1 MPIYLLNAN
10 TDVEKA
16 AQVEQ
21 KIRETMP
28 EVIKIKDLEN
38 IAREIK
44 WGDKELMYVLFLA
57 PSGNTGYI
65 DVLVRIA
72 DTYRKRIF
80 FIVISDEISGS
91 DYKRLVRS
99 GGADWVSANTAA
111 QEILDIIVRRQA
123 GSEVRSEEGPNPVL
137 VSFVPS
143 AGGVGNST
151 LAIETAIQLGKA
163 KATAGRRVC
172 LIDLDFQTSH
182 VCDYLDIEPRLQ
194 IQEIS
199 TNPERLDSQLFDI
212 FISHHDSGL
221 DVFASPRSKFDT
233 CGLDFSALD
242 ALFGMISGRYDLIL
256 IDLPV
261 NWSSW
266 TSKII
271 AASGGILVTGT
282 NTIPGLRQIAEALTT
297 VRAITEVSGEI
308 RVVVNNCERGLF
320 GRVARRQHV
329 ESILDSETVLY
340 VRRDLAAL
348 ESINT
353 GTPMAFGGGRRKI
366 NKDIAGITT
375 FCAGLKSSVSAV
387 TRD

>member
-10 TDVEKA
+10 PDVEKT

-28 EVIKIKDLEN
+28 EVIKIEDLEN

-44 WGDKELMYVLFLA
+44 WGDKELTYVLFLA
-57 PSGNTGYI
+57 PSGSAGYI

-80 FIVISDEISGS
+80 FIVISDEISGI

-99 GGADWVSANTAA
+99 GGADWVSANASA
-111 QEILDIIVRRQA
+111 QEILDIIDRNRL
-123 GSEVRSEEGPNPVL
+123 GSHAKSEEEPNPVL
-137 VSFVPS
+137 VSFIPS

-151 LAIETAIQLGKA
+151 LAIETAIQLKKA
-163 KATAGRRVC
+163 KASRRVC

-182 VCDYLDIEPRLQ
+182 ICDYLDIEPRLQ

-199 TNPERLDSQLFDI
+199 TSPERLDSQLFEI
-212 FISHHDSGL
+212 FVSHHDSGL

-242 ALFGMISGRYDLIL
+242 ALFSLISGRYDLIL

-261 NWSSW
+261 SWFSW

-271 AASGGILVTGT
+271 AASGGIVVTGL
-282 NTIPGLRQIAEALTT
+282 NSIPGLRQIAETLTT
-297 VRAITEVSGEI
+297 VRGTTDVFGEI
-308 RVVVNNCERGLF
+308 RVVVNKCERGLF

-329 ESILDSETVLY
+329 QSILKYEKILY
-340 VRRDLAAL
+340 VRKDDAAL

-353 GTPMAFGGGRRKI
+353 GVPMALGASRRKI
-366 NKDIAGITT
+366 SQDILDITT
-375 FCAGLKSSVSAV
+375 FCTGLQSSPAAV
-387 TRD
+387 A

>member
-1 MPIYLLNAN
+1 MPIYLLNAD
-10 TDVEKA
+10 TDVEKSKP
-16 AQVEQ
+16 VEQ
-21 KIRETMP
+21 RIRATIP
-28 EVIKIKDLEN
+28 EVIKITDLEN

-44 WGDKELMYVLFLA
+44 WGDKELTFVLFLA
-57 PSGNTGYI
+57 PSNSAGYI

-72 DTYRKRIF
+72 DTHRKRIF
-80 FIVISDEISGS
+80 FVVISDEISGS

-99 GGADWVSANTAA
+99 GGADWVSANAA
-111 QEILDIIVRRQA
+111 APEILDIIVRRKA
-123 GSEVRSEEGPNPVL
+123 GSEVRSEEGPNPIL

-143 AGGVGNST
+143 AGGVGNSM
-151 LAIETAIQLGKA
+151 LAIETAIQLRKA
-163 KATAGRRVC
+163 KATAGHRVC

-199 TNPERLDSQLFDI
+199 TSPERLDSQLFEI
-212 FISHHDSGL
+212 FVSHHNSGL

-242 ALFGMISGRYDLIL
+242 ALFSLISGRYDLIL

-261 NWSSW
+261 SWFSW

-271 AASGGILVTGT
+271 AASGGIVVTGV
-282 NTIPGLRQIAEALTT
+282 NSIPGLRQIAETLTT
-297 VRAITEVSGEI
+297 VRGTTDVFGEI
-308 RVVVNNCERGLF
+308 RVVVNKCERGLF

-329 ESILDSETVLY
+329 ESVLKHEKILY
-340 VRRDLAAL
+340 VRKDDAAL

-353 GTPMAFGGGRRKI
+353 GVPLALGASRRKI
-366 NKDIAGITT
+366 SQDILDITT
-375 FCAGLKSSVSAV
+375 FCTGLQSSPAAV
-387 TRD
+387 A

>member
-10 TDVEKA
+10 PDAEKTA
-16 AQVEQ
+16 GIEQ
-21 KIRETMP
+21 KIRETIP

-57 PSGNTGYI
+57 PSGNTAYI
-65 DVLVRIA
+65 DVLARIA

-99 GGADWVSANTAA
+99 NGADWVSANAAA
-111 QEILDIIVRRQA
+111 QEILDIIVRRRA
-123 GSEVRSEEGPNPVL
+123 GSEVRSQEGPNPVL

-151 LAIETAIQLGKA
+151 LAIETAIQLRKA

-199 TNPERLDSQLFDI
+199 TNPERLDSQLFDV

-221 DVFASPRSKFDT
+221 DVLASPQSKFDT

-242 ALFGMISGRYDLIL
+242 ALFSMISARYDLIL

-261 NWSSW
+261 NWFSW

-271 AASGGILVTGT
+271 AASGGIVVTGL
-282 NTIPGLRQIAEALTT
+282 NSIPGLRQITETLTT
-297 VRAITEVSGEI
+297 VRQTSDVFGEI
-308 RVVVNNCERGLF
+308 RVVVNKCERGLF

-329 ESILDSETVLY
+329 ESILPHEKILY
-340 VRRDLAAL
+340 VRNDDAAL
-348 ESINT
+348 DSINT
-353 GTPMAFGGGRRKI
+353 GVPMALGASRRKI
-366 NKDIAGITT
+366 SQDILGITT
-375 FCAGLKSSVSAV
+375 FCSGLQSSPAAV
-387 TRD
+387 A

>member
-10 TDVEKA
+10 TDVEKT
-16 AQVEQ
+16 AQIEQ
-21 KIRETMP
+21 KIYETIP

-44 WGDKELMYVLFLA
+44 WGDKELLYVLFLA
-57 PSGNTGYI
+57 PSGNAGYI

-80 FIVISDEISGS
+80 FVVISDEISGS

-99 GGADWVSANTAA
+99 GGADWVSANAAA
-111 QEILDIIVRRQA
+111 QEILDIIARRRG
-123 GSEVRSEEGPNPVL
+123 GSDVKSEEGPSPVL
-137 VSFVPS
+137 VSFIPS
-143 AGGVGNST
+143 AGGVGNSI
-151 LAIETAIQLGKA
+151 LAIESAIQLKKA
-163 KATAGRRVC
+163 KATASRRIC
-172 LIDLDFQTSH
+172 LLDLDFQTSH
-182 VCDYLDIEPRLQ
+182 ICDYLDIEPRLQ

-199 TNPERLDSQLFDI
+199 TNPERLDSQLFDV
-212 FISHHDSGL
+212 FISHHNSGL
-221 DVFASPRSKFDT
+221 DVFAAPRSKFDT
-233 CGLDFSALD
+233 CGLDFAALD

-261 NWSSW
+261 NWFSW
-266 TSKII
+266 TPKII
-271 AASGGILVTGT
+271 AASGGIVVTGV
-282 NTIPGLRQIAEALTT
+282 NSIPGLRQIAETLTT
-297 VRAITEVSGEI
+297 VRAITEVSGEV

-329 ESILDSETVLY
+329 QSVLDKEKVLY
-340 VRRDLAAL
+340 VRRDVAVL

-366 NKDIAGITT
+366 NKDIAAITA
-375 FCAGLKSSVSAV
+375 FCAGLKSSLSAA
-387 TRD
+387 T

>member
-1 MPIYLLNAN
+1 MMPIYLLNAN

-72 DTYRKRIF
+72 ETYRKRIF
-80 FIVISDEISGS
+80 FIVISDEISGN

-99 GGADWVSANTAA
+99 DGADWVSANAAA
-111 QEILDIIVRRQA
+111 QEILDIIVRRRA

-143 AGGVGNST
+143 AGGVGNSM
-151 LAIETAIQLGKA
+151 LAIETAIELRKA

-182 VCDYLDIEPRLQ
+182 VCDYLDIEARLQ

-199 TNPERLDSQLFDI
+199 INPERLDSQLFDV
-212 FISHHDSGL
+212 FVSHHDSGL

-233 CGLDFSALD
+233 GGLDFSALD

-261 NWSSW
+261 NWFSW

-271 AASGGILVTGT
+271 AASGGIIVTGQ
-282 NTIPGLRQIAEALTT
+282 NSIPGLRQIAETLTT
-297 VRAITEVSGEI
+297 VRQTSDIFGEI
-308 RVVVNNCERGLF
+308 RVVVNKCERGLF

-329 ESILDSETVLY
+329 QSILKHEKILY
-340 VRRDLAAL
+340 VRKDDAAL

-353 GTPMAFGGGRRKI
+353 GVPMALGASRRKI
-366 NKDIAGITT
+366 SQDILDITT
-375 FCAGLKSSVSAV
+375 FCTGLQSSPAAV
-387 TRD
+387 A